1 MGFHITALLSARGQ
15 TDPTE
20 EKPASEQ
27 KSFKDFLEKL
37 IYSAY

>member
-1 MGFHITALLSARGQ
+1 MSFHITALVSAPGQ

-20 EKPASEQ
+20 VKPASEQ

-37 IYSAY
+37 IDSGY